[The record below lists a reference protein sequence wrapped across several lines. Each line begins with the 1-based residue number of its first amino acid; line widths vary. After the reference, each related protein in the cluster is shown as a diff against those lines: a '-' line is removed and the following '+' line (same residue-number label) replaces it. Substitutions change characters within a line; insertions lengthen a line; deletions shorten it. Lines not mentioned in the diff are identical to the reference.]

1 MVGDQNMAAKEDG
14 NKQAVVQEGGMSTTI
29 ASGGRKIL
37 WDDQKMRNTYANVCN
52 VASTREEVML
62 LFGTSQ
68 VWNSSQGEVKVA
80 LSDRIVLSPFAAQRL
95 LTLLARTLQ
104 NYEKSYGKLS
114 SADNAG

>member
-1 MVGDQNMAAKEDG
+1 MATKEED
-14 NKQAVVQEGGMSTTI
+14 NKPTVVEEGGMSTTVMP
-29 ASGGRKIL
+29 SGQKIV

-52 VASTREEVML
+52 VATTREEVMM

-68 VWNSSQGEVKVA
+68 VWNSNQGEVKVE
-80 LSDRIVLSPFAAQRL
+80 LSDRIVMSPFAAQRL

-114 SADNAG
+114 NKAGQ